1 MAKFEVEGID
11 NLMKELNE
19 IEIRRIAS
27 LMLEEAI
34 PILEKSVVKEASKHS
49 DTGEMVRS
57 IKKTGAVRT
66 KKGYYACVR
75 PTGKDHKG
83 VRNMEKMAYLEY
95 GAGAK
100 QPATPALTP
109 AVKNAEIPVLKKMQ
123 EVFEREVKA

>member
-11 NLMKELNE
+11 SLMKELDE
-19 IEIRRIAS
+19 VEVRKIAP

-95 GAGAK
+95 GVGAR
-100 QPATPALTP
+100 QPATPTLTP
-109 AVKNAEIPVLKKMQ
+109 AIKKCRNTGIK
-123 EVFEREVKA
+123 EDAGSI